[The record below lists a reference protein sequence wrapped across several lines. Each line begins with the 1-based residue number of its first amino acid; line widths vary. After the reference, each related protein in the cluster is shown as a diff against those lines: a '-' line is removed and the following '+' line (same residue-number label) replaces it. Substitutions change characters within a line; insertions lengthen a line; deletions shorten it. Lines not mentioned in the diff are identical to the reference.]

1 MVDDAKEEKG
11 DEDIET
17 LKRYNQL
24 YLEIIMRYK
33 DYIEENENLYVAE
46 LPKLITPD
54 NESVVSLANKIKSQF
69 PIYSYNE
76 NFPDAVRSAY
86 SYVKESILLVNLP
99 IQFWLKP
106 EEVIRCGAG
115 DIFDKATLLCSLIIA
130 LGNVST
136 KLIIKVKESE
146 REFVVYSEFNN
157 GIVAVDLE
165 RGVKEYKSR
174 EELLK
179 AMGVYGENEEM
190 NVYEF
195 NDKMYNSII

>member
-1 MVDDAKEEKG
+1 MVDDSKERKS

-33 DYIEENENLYVAE
+33 EYIEENENLYVAE

-54 NESVVSLANKIKSQF
+54 NESVVGLANKIKSQF
-69 PIYSYNE
+69 PIYNYNE
-76 NFPDAVRSAY
+76 NFPDAVRIAY
-86 SYVKESILLVNLP
+86 SYVKDNILLVNLP

-136 KLIIKVKESE
+136 KLIIKVEENE

-157 GIVAVDLE
+157 GIIAVDLE

-179 AMGVYGENEEM
+179 AMGVYKENEEM

>member
-1 MVDDAKEEKG
+1 MAEDAKDSKS

-33 DYIEENENLYVAE
+33 EYIEENENLYVAE

-54 NESVVSLANKIKSQF
+54 NESVVSIANKIKSQF
-69 PIYSYNE
+69 PVYSYND
-76 NFPDAVRSAY
+76 NFPDAVRLAY
-86 SYVKESILLVNLP
+86 SYVKDDILLVNLP

-115 DIFDKATLLCSLIIA
+115 DIFDKAALLCSIIIA

-136 KLIIKVKESE
+136 KLIIKVEDSE

-157 GIVAVDLE
+157 NIIAVDLE
-165 RGVKEYKSR
+165 SGVKEYKNR

-179 AMGVYGENEEM
+179 AMGVYEENEEM

-195 NDKMYNSII
+195 NDKIYNSII

>member
-1 MVDDAKEEKG
+1 MVDDSKERKS

-33 DYIEENENLYVAE
+33 EYIEENENLYVAE

-54 NESVVSLANKIKSQF
+54 NESVVGLANKIKSQF
-69 PIYSYNE
+69 PIYNYNE

-86 SYVKESILLVNLP
+86 SYVKENILLVNLP

-136 KLIIKVKESE
+136 KLIIKVEDSE

-157 GIVAVDLE
+157 GIIAVDLE

-179 AMGVYGENEEM
+179 AMGVYEENEEM

>member
-1 MVDDAKEEKG
+1 MVDDSKERKS

-33 DYIEENENLYVAE
+33 EYIEENENLYVAE

-54 NESVVSLANKIKSQF
+54 NESVVGLANKIKSQF
-69 PIYSYNE
+69 PIYNYNE
-76 NFPDAVRSAY
+76 NFPDAVRIAY
-86 SYVKESILLVNLP
+86 SYVKENILLVNLP

-136 KLIIKVKESE
+136 KLIIKVEDSE

-157 GIVAVDLE
+157 SIIAVDLE

-179 AMGVYGENEEM
+179 AMRVYGENEEM

>member
-1 MVDDAKEEKG
+1 MADDAKERKSN
-11 DEDIET
+11 EDIET

-54 NESVVSLANKIKSQF
+54 NESVVGLANKIKSQF
-69 PIYSYNE
+69 PIYNYNE
-76 NFPDAVRSAY
+76 NFPDAVKIAY
-86 SYVKESILLVNLP
+86 SYVRDNILLVNLP

-115 DIFDKATLLCSLIIA
+115 DIFDKATLLCSIIIA

-136 KLIIKVKESE
+136 KLIIKVEDNE

-157 GIVAVDLE
+157 GIIAVDLE
-165 RGVKEYKSR
+165 RGVKEYKNR

-179 AMGVYGENEEM
+179 AMGVYEENEEM

>member
-1 MVDDAKEEKG
+1 MDMEDKE
-11 DEDIET
+11 IET

-54 NESVVSLANKIKSQF
+54 NESVVGVANKIKSSF
-69 PIYSYNE
+69 PEYKYE
-76 NFPDAVRSAY
+76 DNFPDAVRLAY
-86 SYVKESILLVNLP
+86 SYVKDEIFLASLP

-130 LGNVST
+130 LGNAST
-136 KLIIKVKESE
+136 KIVIKVEGSE
-146 REFVVYSEFNN
+146 REFVVYSEFNG
-157 GIVAVDLE
+157 GIIAVDLE
-165 RGVKEYKSR
+165 KGVKEYRSKD
-174 EELLK
+174 ELFDD
-179 AMGVYGENEEM
+179 MGISKGGGEDLTA
-190 NVYEF
+190 YEF
-195 NDKMYNSII
+195 NDKMYNPII

>member
-1 MVDDAKEEKG
+1 MVDDSKERKS

-33 DYIEENENLYVAE
+33 EYIEENENLYVAE

-54 NESVVSLANKIKSQF
+54 NESVVGLANKIKSQF
-69 PIYSYNE
+69 PIYNYNE
-76 NFPDAVRSAY
+76 NFPDAVRIAY
-86 SYVKESILLVNLP
+86 SYVKDNILLVNLP

-136 KLIIKVKESE
+136 KLIIKVEDSE

-157 GIVAVDLE
+157 SIIAVDLE

-179 AMGVYGENEEM
+179 AMRVYGENEEM

>member
-1 MVDDAKEEKG
+1 MVDDSKERKS

-33 DYIEENENLYVAE
+33 EYIEENENLYVAE

-54 NESVVSLANKIKSQF
+54 NESVVGLANKIKSQF
-69 PIYSYNE
+69 PIYNYNE
-76 NFPDAVRSAY
+76 NFPDAVRIAY
-86 SYVKESILLVNLP
+86 SYVKDNILLVNLP

-136 KLIIKVKESE
+136 KLIIKVEDSE
-146 REFVVYSEFNN
+146 REFVVYSDFNN
-157 GIVAVDLE
+157 SIIAVDLE

>member
-136 KLIIKVKESE
+136 KLIIKVKDSE
-146 REFVVYSEFNN
+146 REFIVYSEFNK
-157 GIVAVDLE
+157 GIIAVDLE

-174 EELLK
+174 DELLK
-179 AMGVYGENEEM
+179 AMGVYEESEEM

-195 NDKMYNSII
+195 NDKIYNSII

>member
-1 MVDDAKEEKG
+1 MVDDSKERKS

-33 DYIEENENLYVAE
+33 EYIEENENLYVAE

-54 NESVVSLANKIKSQF
+54 NESVVGLANKIKSQF
-69 PIYSYNE
+69 PIYNYNE
-76 NFPDAVRSAY
+76 NFPDAVRIAY
-86 SYVKESILLVNLP
+86 SYVKDNILLVNLP

-136 KLIIKVKESE
+136 KLIIKVEENE

-157 GIVAVDLE
+157 GIIAVDLE

-179 AMGVYGENEEM
+179 AMGVYEENEEM

>member
-1 MVDDAKEEKG
+1 MVDDSKERKS

-33 DYIEENENLYVAE
+33 EYIEENENLYVAE

-54 NESVVSLANKIKSQF
+54 NESVVGLANKIKSQF
-69 PIYSYNE
+69 PIYNYNE
-76 NFPDAVRSAY
+76 NFPDAVRIAY
-86 SYVKESILLVNLP
+86 SYVKENILLVNLP

-106 EEVIRCGAG
+106 EEAIRCGAG

-136 KLIIKVKESE
+136 KLIIKVEDSE

-157 GIVAVDLE
+157 SIIAVDLE

-179 AMGVYGENEEM
+179 AMGVYEENEEI

>member
-1 MVDDAKEEKG
+1 MVDDSKERKS

-33 DYIEENENLYVAE
+33 EYIEENENLYVAE

-54 NESVVSLANKIKSQF
+54 NESVVGLANKIKSQF
-69 PIYSYNE
+69 PIYNYNE
-76 NFPDAVRSAY
+76 NFPDAVRIAY
-86 SYVKESILLVNLP
+86 SYVKENILLVNLP

-115 DIFDKATLLCSLIIA
+115 DIFDKATLICSLIIA

-136 KLIIKVKESE
+136 KLIIKVEENE

-157 GIVAVDLE
+157 GIIAVDLE
-165 RGVKEYKSR
+165 RGVKEYKNR

-179 AMGVYGENEEM
+179 AMGVYKENEEM

>member
-1 MVDDAKEEKG
+1 MVDDSKEEKG

-54 NESVVSLANKIKSQF
+54 NESVVGLANKIKSQF

-136 KLIIKVKESE
+136 KLIIKVKDSE
-146 REFVVYSEFNN
+146 REFIVYSEFNK
-157 GIVAVDLE
+157 GIIAVDLE

-174 EELLK
+174 DELLK
-179 AMGVYGENEEM
+179 AMGVYEESEEM

>member
-1 MVDDAKEEKG
+1 MVDDSKERKS

-33 DYIEENENLYVAE
+33 EYIEENENLYVAE

-54 NESVVSLANKIKSQF
+54 NESVVGLANKIKSQF

-76 NFPDAVRSAY
+76 NFPDAVRIAY
-86 SYVKESILLVNLP
+86 SYVKEDILLVNLP

-136 KLIIKVKESE
+136 KLIIKVEDSE

-157 GIVAVDLE
+157 GIIAVDLE

-179 AMGVYGENEEM
+179 AMGVYEENEEM